1 VPETQLLVPVL
12 YLISAAVATAAAVTV
27 WRRGA
32 TAGARP
38 LALMLAAAAFWALC
52 DVIELYQSTAD
63 ARRLVSQIQYFGV
76 VSAAPLFLHAALG
89 LSGRRAA
96 LGAGWLAAIWG
107 IPLATLAFVWTNPRH
122 HWVWTAIHVPAGGH
136 GPGIY
141 EYGPWFWVLTLD
153 HYVLSLIGIVIL
165 VRASG
170 RVEAAFRLPILVAIP
185 AIAAPWLGNIVY
197 VFKLGPLPGVNWLAI
212 SIIGSGLVF
221 AWLTLREGLFDVLP
235 AARQAAF
242 ELLQDGVLVVADSGR
257 VLLANRTAGRLLDL
271 ERPQRLPAWLAQ
283 GLPAGETRTV
293 THPGTGR
300 QLEIVTADVNDR
312 WGTHAAQL
320 LMVRDVTAREQL
332 ARERESL
339 IGDLKTALA
348 RIRTLEGLLPICARC
363 KKIRSDSGRWDAL
376 EVYFEQHTDVEF
388 THGICPDCAASFFD
402 SEEPA

>member
-1 VPETQLLVPVL
+1 MPGIQPLVPVL

-32 TAGARP
+32 TPGARP

-52 DVIELYQSTAD
+52 DVVELYQPTVE
-63 ARRLVSQIQYFGV
+63 ARQLVSQIQYFGV

-89 LSGRRAA
+89 LSGRRAP
-96 LGAGWLAAIWG
+96 LGAGWLLAIWG
-107 IPLATLAFVWTNPRH
+107 IPLATLAFVWTNPLH
-122 HWVWTAIHVPAGGH
+122 HWIWTAIQLPPGGR

-141 EYGPWFWVLTLD
+141 EYGFWFWVLTCD

-185 AIAAPWLGNIVY
+185 AIAAPWLGNIFY

-242 ELLQDGVLVVADSGR
+242 ELLRDGVLVVADSGR
-257 VLLANRTAGRLLDL
+257 VLLANRAAGRLLDV
-271 ERPQRLPAWLAQ
+271 ERPERLPAWLAASVST
-283 GLPAGETRTV
+283 GEAGTV
-293 THPGTGR
+293 AHPGTGR
-300 QLEIVTADVNDR
+300 QLEIVSADVNDR
-312 WGTHAAQL
+312 WGTHAARL
-320 LMVRDVTAREQL
+320 LVLRDVTARERL

-339 IGDLKTALA
+339 IGDLETALA

-363 KKIRSDSGRWDAL
+363 KKIRSGPNQWDAL
-376 EVYFEQHTDVEF
+376 EIYFEQRTDVEF
-388 THGICPDCAASFFD
+388 THGICPDCAARFFD